1 MKTKPV
7 LSLALL
13 LTIVH
18 TPLLAQ
24 ENTTNPIIV
33 TATRIQTDTSQLPAN
48 ITIITAEDIQ
58 SSPAST
64 LPEILSLE
72 AGVNSRSLYGN
83 NAARSTVD
91 IRGFGAAAKSNTLI
105 LLDGRRL
112 NDIDL
117 SSIDFAAIP
126 ITNIERIEIIRG
138 GSVLYGDG
146 AVGGAINIITKQ
158 GDKRTLDNNAK
169 LILGSYNSHQLE
181 GIIRHAN
188 GPFSINVSANALE
201 SDGYRENNKITQQNL
216 QADARWSIADGEFFI
231 KSGFDNQYMG
241 LPGVRTVQASISLDQ
256 LGTDRRGTGNPG
268 EFAKQDGY
276 FVTTGISKFINN
288 NSEFVVDLGYRYKNQ
303 QSQTW
308 SWVDTDL
315 DTLSFTPRLK
325 TDFGSKIQ
333 HTVTTGIDI
342 YQSDY
347 RSHRAQRQNVA
358 PAHTYKAEQ
367 TTIAAYAHS
376 LTKVTK
382 KTNITSGARLQ
393 TIKMEGSDYYDA
405 SAPAVWPNSQAPSLK
420 ISDNEH
426 MLELG
431 VRHQLNKTI
440 SLFGKLER
448 SVRLGTLDEILDTGN
463 SIFSPLKPQTAT
475 HFDTGFSINK
485 GVHAFQASAYYMRLR
500 NEIHY
505 DSGTF
510 SNVNLDPTKRYGLE
524 LSGSSALGDRLKMTA
539 NYAYTR
545 SKFTEGSYTGNEVP
559 VVAKNTVSLAASW
572 GLSSNVNATATAN
585 YIGSKYFDNDQ
596 QNSLFKIPAYTTVD
610 LKLSGTRDKWKIEGA
625 IHNLLDEKAF
635 DYGVKSTATPGRYNA
650 YPLPER
656 NFSLSISRAF

>member
-7 LSLALL
+7 LSLAFLF
-13 LTIVH
+13 TIVH

-24 ENTTNPIIV
+24 ENTTDPVIV
-33 TATRIQTDTSQLPAN
+33 TATRIQSDTSQLPAN

-64 LPEILSLE
+64 LPDILSLE

-83 NAARSTVD
+83 NAARSTID
-91 IRGFGAAAKSNTLI
+91 MRGFGAAGTRNTLI

-112 NDIDL
+112 NPIDL
-117 SSIDFAAIP
+117 SEIDYTAIP
-126 ITNIERIEIIRG
+126 LNNIERIEIIRG

-158 GDKRTLDNNAK
+158 GSKTPLVNHAK
-169 LILGSYNSHQLE
+169 LTLGSYNSHQLE

-216 QADARWSIADGEFFI
+216 QADARWSIPDGEFFI
-231 KSGFDNQYMG
+231 KGGFDNQYMG
-241 LPGVRTVQASISLDQ
+241 LPGVRTVQASISLDE
-256 LGTDRRGTGNPG
+256 LGTDRRGTGNSG

-276 FVTTGISKFINN
+276 FVTTGISKFINS
-288 NSEFVVDLGYRYKNQ
+288 NSELVVDLGYRHKNQ
-303 QSQTW
+303 QSYTW
-308 SWVDTDL
+308 QWGDTNL

-325 TDFGSKIQ
+325 IEFGSNMQ

-342 YQSDY
+342 YSSDY
-347 RSHRAQRQNVA
+347 LSYRAQRQDVA
-358 PAHTYKAEQ
+358 PAHTYKAKQ
-367 TTIAAYAHS
+367 TNIAVYAHN
-376 LTKVTK
+376 LTKVTN

-393 TIKMEGSDYYDA
+393 TIKMEASDYYNA
-405 SAPAVWPNSQAPSLK
+405 SAPAVWPASQAPSLK

-431 VRHQLNKTI
+431 IRHQLNKTV

-448 SVRLGTLDEILDTGN
+448 STRLGTLDEILDTGN

-475 HFDTGFSINK
+475 HFDTGFSINR
-485 GVHAFQASAYYMRLR
+485 GNHALQASAYYMRLR

-524 LSGSSALGDRLKMTA
+524 VSANSALGERLKVTA

-545 SKFTEGSYTGNEVP
+545 SKFTEGNYTGNEVP
-559 VVAKNTVSLAASW
+559 VVSKNTASLAASW
-572 GLSSNVNATATAN
+572 AFSSNVNATAAAN

-610 LKLSGTRDKWKIEGA
+610 LKLNSVWSKWQIEGA
-625 IHNLLDEKAF
+625 VHNLLDEKAF
-635 DYGVKSTATPGRYNA
+635 DYGVKSTFTPGRYNA

-656 NFSLSISRAF
+656 NFSLSVSRSF